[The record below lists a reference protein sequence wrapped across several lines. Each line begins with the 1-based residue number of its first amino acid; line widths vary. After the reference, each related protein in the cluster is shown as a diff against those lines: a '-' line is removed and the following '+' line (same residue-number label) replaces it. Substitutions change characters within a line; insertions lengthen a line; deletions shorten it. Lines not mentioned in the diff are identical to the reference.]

1 MSPRPPKVRVAD
13 LEADLAD
20 LRGKVNTLCEAMVLI
35 TRAANVRAADLSPER
50 PQLRL
55 VRGSESQSAR

>member
-1 MSPRPPKVRVAD
+1 MSPRPPKVRIAD

-35 TRAANVRAADLSPER
+35 TRGIRTPEPER

-55 VRGSESQSAR
+55 VRGSGSPPAR

>member
-1 MSPRPPKVRVAD
+1 VRYRPPFTRRVD
-13 LEADLAD
+13 VLESDLAD

-35 TRAANVRAADLSPER
+35 TRGIRTPEPER

-55 VRGSESQSAR
+55 VRGVNTLNPPAR